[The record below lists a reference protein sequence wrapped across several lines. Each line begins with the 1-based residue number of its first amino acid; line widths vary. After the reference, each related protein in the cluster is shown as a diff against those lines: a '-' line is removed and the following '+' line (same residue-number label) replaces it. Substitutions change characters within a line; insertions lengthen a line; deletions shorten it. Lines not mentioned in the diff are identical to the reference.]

1 MHNFKRAIPYI
12 SLGLANVMLFIATRI
27 VDTTEIKDLLISL
40 FTSGLFF
47 FVVYLFYDLIREWII
62 RKEKKYLN
70 NYIKNRIAND
80 IFVTLYYL
88 KKVIHGYNLDTNTLE
103 NILGTIN
110 YSRKEIENS
119 IKNQNYLG
127 FQILKNMD
135 ELRDLFSGVLNDN
148 LILKYS
154 THNDSIN
161 ILRINN
167 NLYRLEI
174 ILKNLNNYNKCAES
188 GIEYSVIN
196 GKSLNPENDEK
207 YLLVKKTKH
216 QDRFV
221 VYDSGFFDDGDI
233 DKILNRFVLKNDSA
247 KEISY
252 LICETFG
259 LMKKWIP
266 GVVDLYQRENRF
278 RVIKNFF
285 SPETRL
291 NTNKTKIFVADIVES
306 KNKSTQHK
314 I

>member
-1 MHNFKRAIPYI
+1 MNNFKRVIPYI
-12 SLGLANVMLFIATRI
+12 SLGLANVMLLIAARI
-27 VDTTEIKDLLISL
+27 VNSTDTKNLLISL
-40 FTSGLFF
+40 FTNGLFF
-47 FVVYLFYDLIREWII
+47 FVVYLFYDLIREWIL
-62 RKEKKYLN
+62 RKEKKYLDK
-70 NYIKNRIAND
+70 YIQNRIAND

-110 YSRKEIENS
+110 YSRIEIENS

-127 FQILKNMD
+127 FQILKNID
-135 ELRDLFSGVLNDN
+135 ELRDLFSSVLSDN

-167 NLYRLEI
+167 NLFRLENF
-174 ILKNLNNYNKCAES
+174 LKNLNNYNKCAES
-188 GIEYSVIN
+188 GIEYLLIN
-196 GKSLNPENDEK
+196 GKSLNPENDEQ

-233 DKILNRFVLKNDSA
+233 SKILNRFVLKNDSA
-247 KEISY
+247 KEISN
-252 LICETFG
+252 LIYETFL

-291 NTNKTKIFVADIVES
+291 NTNKTKIFVADIVEL
-306 KNKSTQHK
+306 KNKSTQQ
-314 I
+314 